1 MSMNAT
7 VMNTAATNAIGTN
20 AKAASLPSASAFD
33 FEAYAR
39 RLETFHDGYVCPRCH
54 GQGFFLAENANVAYT
69 CSCRPMRATLAQLR
83 RQGLDHAARTM
94 TFLSYDAAE
103 PWQRQMLSA
112 ALAYVSQEKPGWL
125 FFGGQSGCGK
135 THLGT
140 AAAVALSLHGQELC
154 YMPWSREASLLKT
167 LATDER
173 RGELMQRFIDA
184 PVLYID
190 DLFKAPPTE
199 ADKHLAF
206 ELLCARYIR
215 DDRPTIISS
224 ERTLADL
231 IAIDEAIAGRIA
243 ERCGRDFAVSIA
255 RDMKKNHRFA
265 GLL

>member
-1 MSMNAT
+1 
-7 VMNTAATNAIGTN
+7 MNTIETN

-39 RLETFHDGYVCPRCH
+39 QLETFHDGYVCPRCH

-83 RQGLDHAARTM
+83 RQGLEHAARTM

-140 AAAVALSLHGQELC
+140 AASVALALRGQDFR
-154 YMPWSREASLLKT
+154 YMPWTRAVYEIKAF
-167 LATDER
+167 ATDER
-173 RGELMQRFIDA
+173 RSPLIQQYIDV

-199 ADKHLAF
+199 ADKHIVF
-206 ELLCARYIR
+206 EILSARYAR
-215 DDRPTIISS
+215 DDRPTVISS

-231 IAIDEAIAGRIA
+231 IAIDEALAGRIA
-243 ERCGRDFAVSIA
+243 ERCGRAFLFSIA
-255 RDMKKNHRFA
+255 RDPGKNHRFA
-265 GLL
+265 GLM